1 MTTGTPDFNTA
12 LQMMADWLVWLDE
25 KEAELDAKIA
35 KSGGGGAA
43 ATSAPPSVRGMD
55 AGASLSTGGVPAQ
68 AGGHVLPFSP
78 FDEDAP
84 ADLPVVVPVA
94 DPGWLPP
101 AEPKA
106 VAAQML
112 DVSDTPDPLG
122 EDDDPSFARWKEGD
136 TPDSLEDDARSPSPI
151 DDLDDPFE
159 DDEADGTLGV
169 ASRPPGAQSGRRASE
184 PDADGDED
192 TQAEDFRQAMQP
204 GPARPPV
211 VINQAP
217 APRPPSAS
225 KPPAHAPAPRPSS
238 PVVRGAADV
247 PVLAVEPATDPLD
260 ALETPWGAEA
270 APELAKRKRRAL
282 PELISF

>member
-1 MTTGTPDFNTA
+1 MTMGTPDFNTA
-12 LQMMADWLVWLDE
+12 LQMAADWMVWLEE
-25 KEAELDAKIA
+25 KKAELDAKIA
-35 KSGGGGAA
+35 KAGGSGAA
-43 ATSAPPSVRGMD
+43 ATAPPSVRGMD

-136 TPDSLEDDARSPSPI
+136 TPDSLAEDDDSSPVQT
-151 DDLDDPFE
+151 LDDPFE
-159 DDEADGTLGV
+159 DDELDDADGTPGV
-169 ASRPPGAQSGRRASE
+169 ARRPPGAEAAE
-184 PDADGDED
+184 TDED
-192 TQAEDFRQAMQP
+192 TQAEDFRQAMRP
-204 GPARPPV
+204 GTARPKGGM
-211 VINQAP
+211 VIDQAP

-225 KPPAHAPAPRPSS
+225 KPPIPAPRPYS
-238 PVVRGAADV
+238 PVVRGAADL
-247 PVLAVEPATDPLD
+247 PVLAVEPAADPLD
-260 ALETPWGAEA
+260 ALDTTWGATA
-270 APELAKRKRRAL
+270 APGLAKRKRRTL
-282 PELISF
+282 QPLRQS

>member
-1 MTTGTPDFNTA
+1 MMGTPDFNTA
-12 LQMMADWLVWLDE
+12 LQMAADWMVWLEE
-25 KEAELDAKIA
+25 KKAELDAKIA
-35 KSGGGGAA
+35 KAGGSGAA
-43 ATSAPPSVRGMD
+43 ATSERLGVRGMD

-106 VAAQML
+106 AAAQML
-112 DVSDTPDPLG
+112 DVSDTPDSMG

-136 TPDSLEDDARSPSPI
+136 TPDSLAEDDDSSPVQT
-151 DDLDDPFE
+151 LDDPFE
-159 DDEADGTLGV
+159 DDELDDADGTPGV
-169 ASRPPGAQSGRRASE
+169 ARRPPGVEAAE
-184 PDADGDED
+184 TDED
-192 TQAEDFRQAMQP
+192 TQAEDFRQAMRP
-204 GPARPPV
+204 GTARPKGGM
-211 VINQAP
+211 VIDQAP

-225 KPPAHAPAPRPSS
+225 KLPAHAPAPRPSS
-238 PVVRGAADV
+238 PVVRGTADV